1 MASWIK
7 RKTKTWKSGGITYR
21 RTETFNSKTG
31 QTRKSFSS
39 GNKYSRKTFSTNSKN
54 KSQIT
59 NTARLDG
66 GLFKRETKSLNPSY
80 KKPKTTKV
88 KFPSYRPKKARARKS
103 ALAPSS
109 TYFTNNQKGSYFG
122 YFMIIAVVFILILSS
137 M

>member
-1 MASWIK
+1 MSSWIK

-66 GLFKRETKSLNPSY
+66 GLFKRETKSLSPSY
-80 KKPKTTKV
+80 KKPKAIKV
-88 KFPSYRPKKARARKS
+88 KFPSYKPKRARTRKGS
-103 ALAPSS
+103 ALAPSA
-109 TYFTNNQKGSYFG
+109 YFSNNGKGSPFG
-122 YFMIIAVVFILILSS
+122 YFLIIAMIFILILGSI
-137 M
+137 